1 MGPVEADEL
10 LMVRWSAQ
18 LCVLGLEARRVQRDE
33 AARIVEE
40 NSRVGCRE
48 LESLE
53 QARDAEATVDEDR
66 IPPTGRCVLA
76 DRVDVGPEGPGARRV
91 GVVAQPRCGVAGAA
105 DRLILG
111 CEAPVLEGA
120 RRDRAAGERRRAHAA
135 TPRGEVL
142 HGDGAPPPRQ
152 RTREAVGG
160 PARAPLEVTRRA
172 RLVDQLADQLDFGWL
187 HHVLQLLRMRVAAA
201 LERAASRS
209 ARAPDDD
216 RPTDHTQNAAPDCQ
230 ALPRRRSVAGGHDQ

>member
-1 MGPVEADEL
+1 M
-10 LMVRWSAQ
+10 RS
-18 LCVLGLEARRVQRDE
+18 
-33 AARIVEE
+33 
-40 NSRVGCRE
+40 
-48 LESLE
+48 
-53 QARDAEATVDEDR
+53 
-66 IPPTGRCVLA
+66 
-76 DRVDVGPEGPGARRV
+76 
-91 GVVAQPRCGVAGAA
+91 
-105 DRLILG
+105 
-111 CEAPVLEGA
+111 
-120 RRDRAAGERRRAHAA
+120 
-135 TPRGEVL
+135 
-142 HGDGAPPPRQ
+142 Q